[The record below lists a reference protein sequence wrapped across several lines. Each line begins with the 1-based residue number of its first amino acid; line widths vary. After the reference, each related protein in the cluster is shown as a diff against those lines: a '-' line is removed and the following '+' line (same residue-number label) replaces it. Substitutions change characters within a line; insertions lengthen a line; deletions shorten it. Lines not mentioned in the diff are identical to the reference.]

1 MPLSEDKTVY
11 ESGSYSSL
19 IGNSSISIF
28 GTSLSEIFNPEAVRG
43 IIQDPMANNKTLRD
57 LSRVVYNSNGIVA
70 NTIDKMVSL
79 PTLDKVVVPYG
90 ESKLRKKKN
99 QALVQSVLESLRDR
113 ELVRDCM
120 QNALVDGIGFY
131 YVEVKERKIK
141 DKGVLSDRDVE
152 SISEINEAVR
162 ASAISLQPE
171 FTKVIGLKNSSPV
184 LAFDLSYFDAGS
196 GAETAE
202 SKLRK
207 FPEEIRK
214 AYTTYSSGKSN
225 NKWLVLN
232 NDHTICV
239 KFRGKKS
246 EPWGRPL
253 ALAALIDIYF
263 ADYFADTKSR
273 VLDEVNNKIIYQTFP
288 QGKEQGTSSLSGP
301 QQAAQHE
308 AVKQGVTQKNN
319 RGGIS
324 FFSVAAGTK
333 IDDINTNIDLLDEK
347 NERNLRNNISTSLG
361 FAEALLSGSGDT
373 SFSSLAENLKLV
385 TATIFKMIDEITAEL
400 NKVINACVLRDAK
413 NPVNVVYLPI
423 THANRKEFVGFAKE
437 MYLQGK
443 GSLSLWASAVGVPT
457 DAFFSLLDREL
468 EEDVENKYPVHK
480 TSNTLSADD
489 QKNGR
494 PENTN
499 PTNANTVKSKTNN
512 ANGSPK
518 PSTS

>member
-1 MPLSEDKTVY
+1 MSEDKTVY
-11 ESGSYSSL
+11 EAGSYSSL
-19 IGNSSISIF
+19 IGNSSINIF
-28 GTSLSEIFNPEAVRG
+28 GTSLSSIFSPESVREM
-43 IIQDPMANNKTLRD
+43 IQEPMKNNKVLRD
-57 LSRVVYNSNGIVA
+57 LSRVVYNANGIVA

-90 ESKLRKKKN
+90 ESKKKKKKN

-120 QNALVDGIGFY
+120 QNALIDGIGFY

-141 DKGVLSDRDVE
+141 DKGTLSDREVE
-152 SISEINEAVR
+152 SIAEINESVR

-171 FTKVIGLKNSSPV
+171 YTKIIGLKNSSPV

-196 GAETAE
+196 GEESAE

-214 AYTTYSSGKSN
+214 AYATYSTNKTK

-263 ADYFADTKSR
+263 ADYFTDTKSR
-273 VLDEVNNKIIYQTFP
+273 VLDEVNNKIVYQTFP
-288 QGKEQGTSSLSGP
+288 VGKEQGTSALSTK
-301 QQAAQHE
+301 QQSEQHE
-308 AVKQGVTQKNN
+308 AVKTGVTQKNN

-333 IDDINTNIDLLDEK
+333 IDEIKINIDLLDEK
-347 NERNLRNNISTSLG
+347 NERNLRSNISTSLG

-385 TATIFKMIDEITAEL
+385 TATIFKMIDEIAAEL
-400 NKVINACVLRDAK
+400 NKVINACILRDSEH
-413 NPVNVVYLPI
+413 PVNVVYLPI

-437 MYLQGK
+437 MYMQGK
-443 GSLSLWASAVGVPT
+443 GSISLWAAAVGVPA
-457 DAFFSLLDREL
+457 DAFFSLLDHEV
-468 EEDVENKYPVHK
+468 EEDVEDKYPVHK

-494 PENTN
+494 PTN
-499 PTNANTVKSKTNN
+499 DSPTNENTVKSKTNN

-518 PSTS
+518 PSTD